1 MTHNVR
7 RLFLPAICVW
17 SLTGLVCGDELANEL
32 STAQSESVRD
42 GVAEAEATQSE
53 SVQDGAAGN
62 GAARDGAA
70 QNASGRTPQKSVRAG
85 QSVTKAQF
93 ADIKQAFAKLQTA
106 PGEAARHATRI
117 LRENRQLPE
126 KLRGHTLWIQ
136 GSGLSLSEQHGAA
149 LTALT
154 AAEEIFRS
162 VKDRKMLRQT
172 LRYIAASAFECG
184 EYEMGRRAAA
194 EAVLISSSWNDRSAY
209 VSVLYNELALN
220 EIELGHT
227 TSAIENLR
235 LAIDISRSC
244 GDEKGRVKS
253 LINLGNLLC
262 EHGFQ
267 TKAAEC
273 FREVI
278 EAENGKIVSFP
289 LAAAHAGLGDVLV
302 AARELVKS
310 RQHLQQAL
318 ELCEQPGTDHIRAA
332 VELSLGRWELAAD
345 NPTLAEQHFQRSL
358 ELYTQLNN
366 PGGVTSASQLLRRL
380 QSSQDIQS
388 IREQLQIA
396 RETGGCGEELSL
408 LYELADLLRESDQWR
423 EATDQLARA
432 AQLERDRG
440 RENLNARI
448 DRELALMDRDALRH
462 LQTEV
467 DSKLEQLQSREW
479 WYTGLAVCVVGLLL
493 TLGFV
498 VRVLYD
504 KKAAVHALREAHSQL
519 EGQKVVQ
526 LKMERQLA
534 RQQKSQSLESMA
546 SGIAHDFNNLLTG
559 IAGLAEL
566 AVRADAPTEKDELLQ
581 QITSTS
587 IEASGLTGQLRQFLG
602 QPSPQDV
609 QCDAS
614 AVIQNTARLL
624 ESLCRPRQLTISADQ
639 SRLATRIDA
648 TRLQQVLVNLVS
660 NASEATPSDG
670 RIDLQIC
677 NVTCDQATL
686 DACQCEPTVSPGPFR
701 RIDVSDNGHG
711 MAEADRAR
719 IFDPYFSTK
728 GVGRGLGLSS
738 VAGIVRSAGGFVT
751 VEAGPQGGTRLSIF
765 LPAAETESVGVPQTD
780 SAEPQ
785 KVARQHNARVLIVD
799 DETLILD
806 LQKMSLTQAG
816 MNVTTAES
824 AESALQLA
832 TEHNFDFD
840 CVITDYSMP
849 GHNGRWL
856 ARQIRTQ
863 APDLPVVLCS
873 GFADESMEPGRDIC
887 VVLSKPYTQKDL
899 VDAIAACVSQ
909 RTVADPIAAEA

>member
-1 MTHNVR
+1 MIHNVR
-7 RLFLPAICVW
+7 HLFAAAVCIW
-17 SLTGLVCGDELANEL
+17 SLTGLVYGDEMADDRL
-32 STAQSESVRD
+32 SAASED
-42 GVAEAEATQSE
+42 GPAPKKS
-53 SVQDGAAGN
+53 
-62 GAARDGAA
+62 ARKGD
-70 QNASGRTPQKSVRAG
+70 SH
-85 QSVTKAQF
+85 TKAEL
-93 ADIKQAFAKLQTA
+93 ADFKDAFAKLRTSPA
-106 PGEAARHATRI
+106 EAAEHASLILERHP
-117 LRENRQLPE
+117 QLPE
-126 KLRGHTLWIQ
+126 KLRAHTLWIK
-136 GSGLSLSEQHGAA
+136 GSGLSLSEQHPEA

-154 AAEEIFRS
+154 SAEEIFRR
-162 VKDRKMLRQT
+162 VKEQKMLRQT

-194 EAVLISSSWNDRSAY
+194 EAVLMSSEWNDRSAY

-220 EIELGHT
+220 EIELGQT

-244 GDEKGRVKS
+244 GDEKGHVKS

-262 EHGFQ
+262 ENGFQ
-267 TKAAEC
+267 AKAAEC

-278 EAENGKIVSFP
+278 ETEEGKTVSFP
-289 LAAAHAGLGDVLV
+289 LVAAHAGLGDVLV
-302 AARELVKS
+302 ASRELVKS
-310 RQHLQQAL
+310 RRHLQQAL
-318 ELCEQPGTDHIRAA
+318 DLCRQPGTDNIRAA
-332 VELSLGRWELAAD
+332 VELSLGRWEVAAD
-345 NPTLAEQHFQRSL
+345 NPTMAEQHFSRSL

-366 PGGVTSASQLLRRL
+366 PGGVTSASQHLRRL
-380 QSSQDIQS
+380 QSAQDIQA
-388 IREQLQIA
+388 IREQLRVA
-396 RETGGCGEELSL
+396 RESGGCGEELSL
-408 LYELADLLRESDQWR
+408 LYELADLLRQSDQWQ

-432 AQLERDRG
+432 AELERDRG
-440 RENLNARI
+440 RENLTARI
-448 DRELALMDRDALRH
+448 DSELALMDQDALRH

-467 DSKLEQLQSREW
+467 ESKLEQLQSQEW
-479 WYTGLAVCVVGLLL
+479 WYTGLAVSVVGLLL

-498 VRVLYD
+498 VRLLYD

-566 AVRADAPTEKDELLQ
+566 AVRAGSSTEKDELLQ

-614 AVIQNTARLL
+614 VVLHNTSRLL
-624 ESLCRPRQLTISADQ
+624 ESLCRPRQLTINTAESQ
-639 SRLATRIDA
+639 LATRIDA

-660 NASEATPSDG
+660 NASEATSSDG

-677 NVTCDQATL
+677 NVTCDQSTL
-686 DACQCEPTVSPGPFR
+686 NAHQCEPTVTPGQFR
-701 RIDVSDNGHG
+701 RVDVIDNGHG
-711 MAEADRAR
+711 LTEADRAR

-751 VEAGPQGGTRLSIF
+751 VAAGPAGGTWLSVF
-765 LPAAETESVGVPQTD
+765 LPAAESESVCVSQTES
-780 SAEPQ
+780 SEPRET
-785 KVARQHNARVLIVD
+785 VRQHHARVLIVD
-799 DETLILD
+799 DERLILD

-824 AESALQLA
+824 AEAALQLA
-832 TEHNFDFD
+832 TEHGFGFD

-863 APDLPVVLCS
+863 APDLPVILCS
-873 GFADESMEPGRDIC
+873 GFADESMEPGRDIS

-899 VDAIAACVSQ
+899 MDAIAACVSHLPV
-909 RTVADPIAAEA
+909 RDSVVA